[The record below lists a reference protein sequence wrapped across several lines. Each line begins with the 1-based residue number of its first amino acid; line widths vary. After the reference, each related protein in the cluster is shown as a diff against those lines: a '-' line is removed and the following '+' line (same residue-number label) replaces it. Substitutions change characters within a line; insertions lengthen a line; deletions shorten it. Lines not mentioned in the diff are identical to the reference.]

1 MIKLNKRYRLKIIHV
16 YTKTAS
22 YEDEAVVNFYEDI
35 ESAMNKRTSQ
45 FEIAMGDF
53 NRKVGAKKV
62 GEKSVGNLEL
72 ALATVD
78 AIHRLNSRREIH
90 TNYCT
95 HSSRNAKVKNG
106 LGKVLKGLQKQEINF
121 ILSDN
126 PGIAQHV
133 EIRSMIRFR
142 DVRVVRCK
150 VKLNVK
156 KERRKLVKGKKLNVR
171 SVTDRKHDCK
181 ITF

>member
-62 GEKSVGNLEL
+62 GEKSVGNFGVGTRNCRCNTPVEFAERNTHNLLHTFFQKRE
-72 ALATVD
+72 
-78 AIHRLNSRREIH
+78 SRKWTRKSPEGI
-90 TNYCT
+90 TKT
-95 HSSRNAKVKNG
+95 RN
-106 LGKVLKGLQKQEINF
+106 
-121 ILSDN
+121 
-126 PGIAQHV
+126 
-133 EIRSMIRFR
+133 
-142 DVRVVRCK
+142 
-150 VKLNVK
+150 
-156 KERRKLVKGKKLNVR
+156 
-171 SVTDRKHDCK
+171 
-181 ITF
+181 